1 MGRGKLWRKKL
12 AKKIFGTKQ
21 GKIQTMKRNQSFIE
35 KDGIKPI
42 AYAHL
47 LDEKADPFQSDKP
60 RWYWLMNLSAERGV

>member
-1 MGRGKLWRKKL
+1 MTTKEKWAGGNFDEKSWLKHYLVWSK
-12 AKKIFGTKQ
+12 AKFR
-21 GKIQTMKRNQSFIE
+21 KIQTMKRNQSFIE

-60 RWYWLMNLSAERGV
+60 R